1 MTTRQTEANR
11 IRNVLFRI
19 AMPLTEIMENVIPVI
34 ISETTPDRKPF
45 RLTTLFRC
53 GIIEDEKRVSS
64 VDG

>member
-1 MTTRQTEANR
+1 MYQFTEDFYG
-11 IRNVLFRI
+11 VFRADCCI
-19 AMPLTEIMENVIPVI
+19 
-34 ISETTPDRKPF
+34 TPDRKPF